1 MKISIISLLTIH
13 LFLLRKI
20 KKIKMKEKLIT
31 DINVSSFLHWKVIRT
46 QFVYVII
53 RVLFMPSA
61 IQNPRN
67 KLYYFGQALKLTTEK
82 WGVSKQQNLDFLM

>member
-1 MKISIISLLTIH
+1 
-13 LFLLRKI
+13 
-20 KKIKMKEKLIT
+20 MKEKLIT
-31 DINVSSFLHWKVIRT
+31 DINVSSSLHWKVLRT

-67 KLYYFGQALKLTTEK
+67 WSSVETYNGKNGAFQNNKIWIFLCKWMNEFRLNCVYNYRYIMTT
-82 WGVSKQQNLDFLM
+82 G

>member
-1 MKISIISLLTIH
+1 MKTSIISLLTIH

-31 DINVSSFLHWKVIRT
+31 DINVSSFLHWKVLRT

-67 KLYYFGQALKLTTEK
+67 WSSVETYNGKNGAF
-82 WGVSKQQNLDFLM
+82 QNNKIWISF

>member
-1 MKISIISLLTIH
+1 
-13 LFLLRKI
+13 
-20 KKIKMKEKLIT
+20 MKEKLIT
-31 DINVSSFLHWKVIRT
+31 DINVSSFLHWKVLRT

-82 WGVSKQQNLDFLM
+82 WGVSKQQNLDFFNVNG

>member
-31 DINVSSFLHWKVIRT
+31 DINNVSSFLHWKVLRT

-53 RVLFMPSA
+53 RVLFMPFA

-67 KLYYFGQALKLTTEK
+67 KLYYFGQALKLTMEK
-82 WGVSKQQNLDFLM
+82 WGVSKQQNLDF

>member
-1 MKISIISLLTIH
+1 MKISIISLLAIH
-13 LFLLRKI
+13 LFLLRK

-31 DINVSSFLHWKVIRT
+31 DINVSSFLHWKVLRT

-53 RVLFMPSA
+53 RVLFMPFA

-67 KLYYFGQALKLTTEK
+67 KLYYFGQALKLKMGRFKTTK
-82 WGVSKQQNLDFLM
+82 YGFFNVNG

>member
-1 MKISIISLLTIH
+1 
-13 LFLLRKI
+13 
-20 KKIKMKEKLIT
+20 MKEKLIT
-31 DINVSSFLHWKVIRT
+31 DINVSSFLHWKVLRT

-67 KLYYFGQALKLTTEK
+67 WSSVETYNGKMGRFKTTKSGFLNEFGLNCVYNYRNIMKT
-82 WGVSKQQNLDFLM
+82 G